1 MTEEEKEEQQ
11 KKDFSFYAFRFG
23 FKPTDY
29 NKEYTIKGTV
39 YQLVGFKPR
48 ATKNPIVIK
57 NKLTGEEY
65 VCSKEFLEQ

>member
-11 KKDFSFYAFRFG
+11 KKDYSFYAFRFG

-39 YQLVGFKPR
+39 YQLIGFKPR
-48 ATKNPIVIK
+48 ATKKPIIIREK
-57 NKLTGEEY
+57 ATGNHY
-65 VCSKEFLEQ
+65 TCAKEFLE